1 VIYNWGMSPAQKAS
15 TSIVISGVIQILCCI
30 LVLLGVAVFYLV
42 TAFTPSTSGDAHTQA
57 IIHAVMQLMLFFFL
71 GIAILG
77 IFTGVGLIQLKNWA
91 RISTLIYAGVSSL
104 FSALFMLLL
113 MVVPIPTAPNQPPEV
128 AHLTRIFVV
137 AVYGVPLALGV
148 WWLILF
154 NRKAVVAQ
162 FSAVGGQLLTGTG
175 MQAGPT
181 GAAYN
186 PAQIESPSCPIPIT
200 VVAVF
205 SLLSSLSLL
214 FVIFR
219 HSPLF
224 LFGHAIAGIPGK
236 AVYALSCGL
245 HLATGIGLLRL
256 KAWSFPLT
264 LALQVF
270 WFFSTAVTML
280 SSTYEQHLRETLASS
295 PMTSN
300 PNYFHMMR
308 YISLG
313 SLLIPVITIGV
324 LIYYGGR
331 FLRAAEAS
339 AKLQS

>member
-1 VIYNWGMSPAQKAS
+1 MIPARKAT
-15 TSIVISGVIQILCCI
+15 TSIVVSGLLEILGSI
-30 LVLLGVAVFYLV
+30 LVIIGVGAVYFALS
-42 TAFTPSTSGDAHTQA
+42 FLPSVSNDANTQTMTRS
-57 IIHAVMQLMLFFFL
+57 VMQLVVFLFL
-71 GIAILG
+71 GLAVGG

-104 FSALFMLLL
+104 FSALFVLIF
-113 MVVPIPTAPNQPPEV
+113 MVVPIPTTPNQPPEV
-128 AHLTRIFVV
+128 AHLTRISIVM
-137 AVYGVPLALGV
+137 VYGIPLVIGV

-154 NRKAVVAQ
+154 NRKAIVAQ
-162 FSAVGGQLLTGTG
+162 FSAVGAQTLTGTG
-175 MQAGPT
+175 MQTAPT
-181 GAAYN
+181 AAAYN
-186 PAQIESPSCPIPIT
+186 PVQIESPSCPIPIS

-214 FVIFR
+214 IVIFG

-270 WFFSTAVTML
+270 WFFSSAVTMF

-295 PMTSN
+295 SMASN

-308 YISLG
+308 YISQG
-313 SLLIPVITIGV
+313 SLLIPVVTMGV

-331 FLRAAEAS
+331 FLRAAEAN
-339 AKLQS
+339 ARLQS

>member
-1 VIYNWGMSPAQKAS
+1 MSPTRKAS
-15 TSIVISGVIQILCCI
+15 TSIVISGVLQILGSI
-30 LVLLGVAVFYLV
+30 LVLIGVGAFYLV
-42 TAFTPSTSGDAHTQA
+42 TAFLPSTSGDAHTQA
-57 IIHAVMQLMLFFFL
+57 ITHMLMQLMLFLFVGL
-71 GIAILG
+71 GTLG

-91 RISTLIYAGVSSL
+91 RVSTLIYAGVSSL

-128 AHLTRIFVV
+128 AHLTRIFAV
-137 AVYGVPLALGV
+137 AVYGAPLALGV

-154 NRKAVVAQ
+154 NRKAIVAQ
-162 FSAVGGQLLTGTG
+162 FSAAEGQIVTGTG
-175 MQAGPT
+175 MQAAPT
-181 GAAYN
+181 AAAYN
-186 PAQIESPSCPIPIT
+186 PVQIESPSCPIPIS

-214 FVIFR
+214 IVIFM

-224 LFGHAIAGIPGK
+224 IFGHAIAGMPGK
-236 AVYALSCGL
+236 AIYALSCGL

-270 WFFSTAVTML
+270 WFFSGAATMF
-280 SSTYEQHLRETLASS
+280 SSTYEQHLRERLTSS
-295 PMTSN
+295 PMASN

-331 FLRAAEAS
+331 FLRVAEAN